1 MRGMNDAVEN
11 QFIDLGN
18 NADIARNQFAD
29 FCSFLTLK
37 NHRVRNLD
45 SFLVVAYEEQIITA
59 HCALM
64 NSEYADFADVRVVN
78 DFEYM
83 SNQWKFR
90 IRN

>member
-1 MRGMNDAVEN
+1 M
-11 QFIDLGN
+11 
-18 NADIARNQFAD
+18 
-29 FCSFLTLK
+29 TLSK
-37 NHRVRNLD
+37 TNSSILEITPISPGTSSRTSGFPYPEGNHRVRNLD

-78 DFEYM
+78 NFEYM